1 MTQLLLFIVIAII
14 GYLALL
20 IYRHDNTAFYKLT
33 GYSYFDLWTNKK
45 IRLTHNLVN
54 ALDAA
59 QGSHKVLVNL
69 QVPVNDHLQMIDAVL
84 IHESGIYCIHVKE
97 MTGWI
102 NGREQ
107 DFQWTQLLHKNQS
120 RLFENPIHEAKRLSY
135 ALQDQLTELHESL
148 FNSVVVFSND
158 CSFQQVEIHSANVE
172 VTKASDLKKWVS
184 SLNGTQLSET
194 EIHTIFAELEG
205 LMNVKSSSVKVKNT
219 VTTTN

>member
-1 MTQLLLFIVIAII
+1 MTQLLLIIVIVII
-14 GYLALL
+14 GYLAIM
-20 IYRHDNTAFYKLT
+20 IYRHDNTTFYKLT
-33 GYSYFDLWTNKK
+33 GYSYLDLWANKK

-59 QGSHKVLVNL
+59 QGPYKVLVNL
-69 QVPVNDHLQMIDAVL
+69 QVPVNGKVQTIDAVL
-84 IHESGIYCIHVKE
+84 LHESGIYCIHVKE

-120 RLFENPIHEAKRLSY
+120 HLFENPIHKTKRLSY
-135 ALQDQLTELHESL
+135 ALQDQLSQLNESL
-148 FNSVVVFSND
+148 FNSVVLFSND
-158 CSFQQVEIHSANVE
+158 CSFQKIEVHSENVE

-205 LMNVKSSSVKVKNT
+205 LMNVKSSSLKVKNT

>member
-135 ALQDQLTELHESL
+135 ALQDQLTELNESL
-148 FNSVVVFSND
+148 FNSIVLFSND

-172 VTKASDLKKWVS
+172 VTKASDLKKWVN

-205 LMNVKSSSVKVKNT
+205 LMNVKSSSVKVKST

>member
-135 ALQDQLTELHESL
+135 ALQDQLTELNESF
-148 FNSVVVFSND
+148 FNSIVLFSND

-172 VTKASDLKKWVS
+172 VTKASDLKKWVN

-205 LMNVKSSSVKVKNT
+205 LMNVKSSSVKVKST

>member
-69 QVPVNDHLQMIDAVL
+69 QVPVNDQLQTIDAVL

-135 ALQDQLTELHESL
+135 ALQDQLSELNESL

-158 CSFQQVEIHSANVE
+158 CSFQQVEIHSANVD

-184 SLNGTQLSET
+184 SLTGTQLSET
-194 EIHTIFAELEG
+194 EIHTIFAGLEG
-205 LMNVKSSSVKVKNT
+205 LMNVKSTSVKVGNT
-219 VTTTN
+219 VASTN